1 MTGLLDTFAESGVL
15 GPADLH
21 TARRVAEL
29 YAEPDEQVQLAT
41 ALTVRALRAGSVC
54 IDLTTVSDLVLDEDR
69 ETTEEIAALPW
80 PEPSAWRAALDASAM
95 VSRGPGSLGGRPLRL
110 VDELVYLER
119 YWEQEEEVRTHLSL
133 LAQLHPTV
141 DTAALRWQ
149 LNELFPGT
157 DLPPGVP
164 DAQRLAAALAALN
177 AVTVIAG
184 GPGTGKTSTIA
195 RILRTLAELA
205 GRVPTIA
212 LAAPTGKA
220 ATRLTESVRG
230 QAAELGG
237 RFAGDLSGLTAT
249 TMHRLLGY
257 RPGYRTRFRHDRDN
271 PLPHEVI
278 VIDEMSM
285 VSLTMMARLLAAV
298 RPDARLIL
306 VGDPDQLS
314 SVEAGAVMADITRLP
329 FQPDPTLTG
338 RLAEV
343 ADPAR
348 PTAELTSANVVTL
361 DRTWRYGGQIAELAA
376 AIRSGDPDAALEV
389 LRRSPADGADGS
401 VSFVE
406 IDPSAEPGPRGLS
419 GSVSDAIRRDV
430 VGATRDMYAA
440 ARSGDA
446 AAATRALEQHRV
458 LCAHRTGPFGVAR
471 WADQVESWLRSEL
484 PGYGEEGDLYLGMP
498 LLITENDAS
507 AGLANGDTGVIVQTP
522 DGLRAA
528 FDRGTGP
535 RLYSLIQL
543 DKAEAVH
550 AMTVHKSQGSQF
562 DRLTFVLPP
571 LDSPLLTRELV
582 YTAVTR
588 AKSGV
593 RLIGSADAIRR
604 AVERPANRASG
615 LARRIN

>member
-1 MTGLLDTFAESGVL
+1 MTLLDTFAESGVL
-15 GPADLH
+15 GPADLY
-21 TARRVAEL
+21 TARRVADL
-29 YAEPDEQVQLAT
+29 YAEPDEQVRLAA

-54 IDLTTVSDLVLDEDR
+54 VDLATVSDLVLDQERESTEDL
-69 ETTEEIAALPW
+69 AALPW
-80 PEPSAWRAALDASAM
+80 PEPAAWQSALEGSPM
-95 VSRGPGSLGGRPLRL
+95 VSRGPGGLGGRPLR
-110 VDELVYLER
+110 VVEGLVYLER
-119 YWEQEEEVRTHLSL
+119 YWEQEEQVRSNLTL
-133 LAQLHPTV
+133 LTRLHPPV
-141 DTAALRWQ
+141 DLADLRWQ

-157 DLPPGVP
+157 DLEPGVP
-164 DAQRLAAALAALN
+164 DAQRAAAALAALN

-195 RILRTLAELA
+195 RILRILSELA

-230 QAAELGG
+230 QAARVGG
-237 RFAGDLSGLTAT
+237 RFATDLSGLTAT
-249 TMHRLLGY
+249 TMHRLLGP
-257 RPGYRTRFRHDRDN
+257 RPGSNTRFQHDRDN

-285 VSLTMMARLLAAV
+285 VSLTMMARLLPAV

-314 SVEAGAVMADITRLP
+314 SVEAGAVMGDITRLP
-329 FQPDPTLTG
+329 FQPDSTLTA

-348 PTAELTSANVVTL
+348 PNAPLTSANVVTL
-361 DRTWRYGGQIAELAA
+361 DHTWRYGGQIAELAA
-376 AIRSGDPDAALEV
+376 AIRTGDPERTLEV
-389 LRRSPADGADGS
+389 LSRSPAAGADGS
-401 VSFVE
+401 IHFVDLPAG
-406 IDPSAEPGPRGLS
+406 IEPGPQGLP
-419 GSVSDAIRRDV
+419 GSVADAVRRDAV
-430 VGATRDMYAA
+430 SAVREMYAA
-440 ARSGDA
+440 AQAGDA
-446 AAATRALEQHRV
+446 ETATRALEQHRV
-458 LCAHRTGPFGVAR
+458 LCAHRSGPYGVTR
-471 WADQVESWLRSEL
+471 WAAQVEAWLRADL
-484 PGYGEEGDLYLGMP
+484 PGYGAEGDFYLGMP

-507 AGLANGDTGVIVQTP
+507 VDLANGDTGVIIRTAE
-522 DGLRAA
+522 GLRAA
-528 FDRGTGP
+528 FDRGSGP

-543 DKAEAVH
+543 DKAEPVH

-571 LDSPLLTRELV
+571 LDSPLLTRELL

-588 AKSGV
+588 AKSAV
-593 RLIGSADAIRR
+593 RLIGSAAAVRR

-615 LARRIN
+615 LARRLR